1 MATYRGT
8 TPKHIFYFPFL
19 QNQVDVLKI
28 SYFQKGHV
36 IFTKELSDVVFNP
49 AEETIEL
56 QLSQAD
62 TLSFEKFNR
71 LDRTRDSL
79 ILIQIRLLLKNG
91 EAWVSEVMKERLGD
105 VLLDGELTPTNPNGG
120 QLFV

>member
-8 TPKHIFYFPFL
+8 TPKHIFYFPFP

-36 IFTKELSDVVFNP
+36 KFTKELSDVVFNP

-71 LDRTRDSL
+71 LDRARDSL

-91 EAWVSEVMKERLGD
+91 ECWASDIMKERLGD
-105 VLLDGELTPTNPNGG
+105 VLLDGELVPTNPNAGW
-120 QLFV
+120 LMP